1 MRSDLA
7 TKGGLVTLKAR
18 CKAKTKAGKR
28 CAAPAT
34 GSGFCNLHSHPGRA
48 SGLGRRGGLLNRHSY
63 PPVAEAISAIP
74 NTGAEIRALLA
85 HAIADVKSG
94 HTDPRI
100 GTALAYM
107 ASALLKAIEIEELE
121 VRIERLQ
128 SKRGLDL
135 LGIGGDDKDGQHD

>member
-1 MRSDLA
+1 M
-7 TKGGLVTLKAR
+7 LKAR
-18 CKAKTKAGKR
+18 CRAKTKAGKP

-48 SGLGRRGGLLNRHSY
+48 SELGRRGGLRNRHSCS
-63 PPVAEAISAIP
+63 PIGDATSAIP

-85 HAIADVKSG
+85 HAMADVKSG

-121 VRIERLQ
+121 LRIERLQ

-135 LGIGGDDKDGQHD
+135 LGIGRDDQDGQHD